1 MNIEKVK
8 INKYFLDFNK
18 KSIIEFYIFFKKKGK
33 GNFIKTIE
41 ELVLVS
47 SLGIKEI
54 DFLIEFSKNINLIK
68 IFEDKFDFK
77 SDLTNNNFFI
87 NVGKYY
93 LNNIYSN
100 PIIHEKIFKKSNISL
115 ENDFILIDS
124 RTININYTPILTT
137 LSRIGF
143 LNYKGEFAYV
153 ENYILA
159 KKLLERPLKKLVKS
173 QKEYEQDLFRKAERG
188 KLAEKFVM
196 NHELNKLKDFNIK
209 PIRKSIYDVGLG
221 YDILSYNLEKKEIY
235 IEVKSI
241 IQNKIYWTNNE
252 ILTSKKLGNKYFIYC
267 VLFKD
272 NKPEKIEKIIENP
285 YDEIFIKNNFE
296 KKSTGDFQVFLT

>member
-8 INKYFLDFNK
+8 FNKYFLDFNK
-18 KSIIEFYIFFKKKGK
+18 KSIIEFYIFFKKRGK

-68 IFEDKFDFK
+68 IFEDEFDFK
-77 SDLTNNNFFI
+77 PDLTNESFFI

-100 PIIHEKIFKKSNISL
+100 PIIHENIFEKSNISL
-115 ENDFILIDS
+115 EDDFILIDS
-124 RTININYTPILTT
+124 RTININFTPILTT

-173 QKEYEQDLFRKAERG
+173 QKDYEQDLFRKAERG
-188 KLAEKFVM
+188 KLAEIFVM
-196 NHELNKLKDFNIK
+196 NREVNKLKDFNIE

-221 YDILSYNLEKKEIY
+221 YDILSYDLEKKEIY

-267 VLFKD
+267 VRFKD
-272 NKPEKIEKIIENP
+272 NKPEKIEKIIQNP
-285 YDEIFIKNNFE
+285 YDEIFIKNNFD